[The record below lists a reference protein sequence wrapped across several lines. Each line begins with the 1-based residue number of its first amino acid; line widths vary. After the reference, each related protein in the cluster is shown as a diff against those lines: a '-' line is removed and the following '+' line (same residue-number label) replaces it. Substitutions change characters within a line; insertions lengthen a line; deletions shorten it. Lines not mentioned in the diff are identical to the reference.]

1 MFDIPCCLN
10 HEVNLKIVENIQ
22 DDSGEKD
29 IILWGWYYRIVRK
42 NSYEQVSNFE
52 WLPRNGY
59 LDLWYDMIWYIY

>member
-29 IILWGWYYRIVRK
+29 IILWG
-42 NSYEQVSNFE
+42 
-52 WLPRNGY
+52 
-59 LDLWYDMIWYIY
+59 